1 MNTKSSKLSEL
12 IQIKN
17 LTKKYSNFVAL
28 DKLDLTIEKNT
39 CIGFLGPNGAGKST
53 TIKILT
59 GLIRPSSGSA
69 LILGKD
75 VTQDVR
81 SALSDVGVLVEI
93 PQFYSNLTPDEIL
106 SYFGKLRGME
116 KNNLV
121 NRINQI
127 LEQVNLSKWKQ
138 KKIGTFSKG
147 MKQRLGIACALL
159 HNPSILILDEPT
171 SGLDPRG
178 MIEVRQIIKELKK
191 QGKTI
196 FMSSHLL
203 SEVQEVCDKV
213 AIIDK
218 GKLLRYEFVTNISS
232 TKNISKIKVE
242 CAVKTSSEQI
252 EMVQSFDGVQQ
263 IEQKELEFT
272 ISFSG
277 DNEAKA
283 ELLDVIKKSGIRVVS
298 YSTDSSDLE
307 SLYMDETSD
316 SVE

>member
-1 MNTKSSKLSEL
+1 VENQSAIIK
-12 IQIKN
+12 IKN
-17 LTKKYSNFVAL
+17 LTKKFSNFVAL
-28 DKLDLTIEKNT
+28 DKLDLTIEENT
-39 CIGFLGPNGAGKST
+39 CVGYLGPNGAGKST

-59 GLIRPSSGSA
+59 GLIRPSSGDVS
-69 LILGKD
+69 ILGKD
-75 VTQDVR
+75 VTKDIR

-93 PQFYSNLTPDEIL
+93 PQFYSNLTPDETL
-106 SYFGKLRGME
+106 SYFGKLRGMKKTDLE
-116 KNNLV
+116 
-121 NRINQI
+121 NRIDKV
-127 LEQVNLSKWKQ
+127 LEQVNLSEWR
-138 KKIGTFSKG
+138 KKKVGTFSKG

-159 HNPSILILDEPT
+159 HNPAILILDEPT

-218 GKLLRYEFVTNISS
+218 GKLLRYDSIKNISS
-232 TKNISKIKVE
+232 EQGISKIKVE
-242 CAVKTSSEQI
+242 CVEEPTSEQI
-252 EMVQSFDGVQQ
+252 VMVQSFDGVKQ
-263 IEQKELEFT
+263 IEQNELEFT

-277 DNEAKA
+277 NNETKA
-283 ELLDVIKKSGIRVVS
+283 ELLDVIKNSGIRVVS
-298 YSTDSSDLE
+298 FSTNSSDLE
-307 SLYMDETSD
+307 SLYMKEISD

>member
-1 MNTKSSKLSEL
+1 MENQSAIIK
-12 IQIKN
+12 IKN
-17 LTKKYSNFVAL
+17 LTKKFSNFVAL
-28 DKLDLTIEKNT
+28 DKLDLTIEENT
-39 CIGFLGPNGAGKST
+39 CVGYLGPNGAGKST

-59 GLIRPSSGSA
+59 GLIRPSSGHA
-69 LILGKD
+69 FILGKD
-75 VTQDVR
+75 VTKNIR

-93 PQFYSNLTPDEIL
+93 PQFYSNLTPDETL
-106 SYFGKLRGME
+106 SYFGKLRGMKKTDLE
-116 KNNLV
+116 
-121 NRINQI
+121 NRISKV
-127 LEQVNLSKWKQ
+127 LEQVNLSEWRQ
-138 KKIGTFSKG
+138 KKVGTFSKG

-159 HNPSILILDEPT
+159 HNPAILILDEPT

-218 GKLLRYEFVTNISS
+218 GKLLRYDSIKNISS
-232 TKNISKIKVE
+232 EQGISKIKVE
-242 CAVKTSSEQI
+242 CAVKTSPEQI
-252 EMVQSFDGVQQ
+252 EMVQSFDGVKQ
-263 IEQKELEFT
+263 IEQTELAFT

-277 DNEAKA
+277 NNEAKA

-307 SLYMDETSD
+307 SLYMKETSD

>member
-1 MNTKSSKLSEL
+1 MNEL

-17 LTKKYSNFVAL
+17 ITKKFSNFVAL
-28 DKLDLTIEKNT
+28 DGLNLAIYENT
-39 CIGFLGPNGAGKST
+39 CVGYLGPNGAGKST

-59 GLIRPSSGSA
+59 GLIRPSSGHVS
-69 LILGKD
+69 ILGKD
-75 VTQDVR
+75 VTKDIR
-81 SALSDVGVLVEI
+81 SALSNVGVLVEI
-93 PQFYSNLTPDEIL
+93 PQFYSNLTPYETL
-106 SYFGKLRGME
+106 SYFGNLRGMQ
-116 KNNLV
+116 KNNLT
-121 NRINQI
+121 NRIEDV
-127 LEQVNLSKWKQ
+127 LDQVNLSEWGQ

-159 HNPSILILDEPT
+159 HDPKIIILDEPT

-178 MIEVRQIIKELKK
+178 MIDVRQIIKELKK

-218 GKLLRYEFVTNISS
+218 GKLLRYESVKNISDEQN
-232 TKNISKIKVE
+232 TSKIKVE
-242 CAVKTSSEQI
+242 CVVKSSPEQI
-252 EMVQSFDGVQQ
+252 AMVQSFDGVKQ
-263 IEQKELEFT
+263 IEQTELTFT

-277 DNEAKA
+277 NNEAKA
-283 ELLDVIKKSGIRVVS
+283 DLLDFIKKSGIHVVS
-298 YSTDSSDLE
+298 FSTDYSDLE
-307 SLYMDETSD
+307 SIYLEDTSD